1 MCSTQRVQRGD
12 GKQIVAERGG
22 GIKEDERRFFFC
34 PENSN
39 SAVLRLR
46 NVSVFS
52 IQFPWRA
59 TTARG
64 VVCCIQKEAEK
75 STCCRTS
82 CVSASC
88 GGSLARAGLSAQRD
102 EVRNERSLL
111 SLV

>member
-1 MCSTQRVQRGD
+1 MVTKRT
-12 GKQIVAERGG
+12 
-22 GIKEDERRFFFC
+22 KEDFFC
-34 PENSN
+34 PEKPN

-59 TTARG
+59 TAARG
-64 VVCCIQKEAEK
+64 VGSVAFKKEAEK